1 MPGDGAV
8 KARRTRRSS
17 VLVCVLSLSPWLVL
31 VGGCR
36 QDMHDQPRYKALAK
50 SDFYADH
57 RSARPLVAGTIAR
70 GQLRDDDALYTGK
83 LGKDFVTAFPLSVTP
98 EVLARGR
105 ERFQIYCTPCHG
117 RLGNGEGMVVQ
128 RGFKRPPSFHIDR
141 LREAPP
147 GYLFDVMTNGFGAMA
162 DYASQVPVND
172 RWAIVAY
179 IRALQLSQHASVDD
193 VPEAKRAELD
203 RSLGPKPSAEP
214 AEKGHE

>member
-1 MPGDGAV
+1 MAGRGATTL
-8 KARRTRRSS
+8 RTRRRAILVS
-17 VLVCVLSLSPWLVL
+17 VLSVSPWLVL
-31 VGGCR
+31 VPGCR

-83 LGKDFVTAFPLSVTP
+83 LGKDFVTAFPFSVTP
-98 EVLARGR
+98 DVLARGR

-179 IRALQLSQHASVDD
+179 IRALQLSQHASLDD
-193 VPEAKRAELD
+193 VPEAKRGELAQ
-203 RSLGPKPSAEP
+203 SLGSKPP
-214 AEKGHE
+214 AEQGHE